1 MIAVGITQRR
11 EPVPGYGE
19 HRAELD
25 ERWPVLLRKCGML
38 AVPLPNQ
45 ASIAVEMASSLA
57 LPALIFSGGGNL
69 AGHGGDIARDE
80 TERALLA
87 WAIEH
92 NIPVLGVC
100 RGMQLI
106 LDAFDLEL
114 IPVPGHV
121 GRRHL
126 LSGPAGGRTVNSFHH
141 LAAVEVGPPFCATA
155 WAGEVV
161 ESVEHPGAR
170 IIGVMWHPERE
181 APFDPADVALIRRA
195 LGRT

>member
-106 LDAFDLEL
+106 LDAFDVEAN
-114 IPVPGHV
+114 PGPRARPTSPPALGPSGRAHRQQLPPP
-121 GRRHL
+121 GRRRGRPTILRH
-126 LSGPAGGRTVNSFHH
+126 SVGGR
-141 LAAVEVGPPFCATA
+141 GC
-155 WAGEVV
+155 
-161 ESVEHPGAR
+161 
-170 IIGVMWHPERE
+170 
-181 APFDPADVALIRRA
+181 
-195 LGRT
+195 